1 MKDTART
8 LALLAVCAL
17 GAGSVRGADSPP
29 PKPVRL
35 EISLTDGSLLL
46 GETSMPSISL
56 ISGGMGKI
64 DVRLGF
70 ISAISFAEGEESAS
84 VTFRNGDKIRA
95 NIAGVTALDIKTLFG
110 PVSIPVGAV
119 REIHVHPGGTG
130 KLVDW
135 DILPFPK
142 GSDWPG
148 ARGGPATVN
157 ADEMVLQGQ
166 PVCTKQSF
174 SAPLSFECD
183 ATLDKL
189 VSDDGCLWID
199 LVPDGPDAEQ
209 NVPPQNVAIQLGY
222 HHRGDG
228 GGMLTIASMGA
239 APVDMGKDAFELV
252 AGKAYHLQIDV
263 EADTIRA
270 TLDGQVFESKTT
282 LPFKSFHIEV
292 MGWQPTNTWHIRDF
306 IVH

>member
-1 MKDTART
+1 
-8 LALLAVCAL
+8 
-17 GAGSVRGADSPP
+17 
-29 PKPVRL
+29 
-35 EISLTDGSLLL
+35 
-46 GETSMPSISL
+46 
-56 ISGGMGKI
+56 MGKI

-70 ISAISFAEGEESAS
+70 ISTISFSEGQEAAT
-84 VTFRNGDKIRA
+84 VTFRNGDKIRG

-110 PVSIPVGAV
+110 PISVLMGVV
-119 REIHVHPGGTG
+119 REIRVHPGGSG

-135 DILPFPK
+135 DSLPFPK

-148 ARGGPATVN
+148 ARGGPARVE
-157 ADEMVLQGQ
+157 ADEIVLQGQ

-174 SAPLSFECD
+174 AAPLSFECD
-183 ATLDKL
+183 AALDQL
-189 VSDDGCLWID
+189 VSEDGCLWID
-199 LVPDGPDAEQ
+199 LVPEGPDAEQ

-228 GGMLTIASMGA
+228 GGMLTLASMGA
-239 APVDMGKDAFELV
+239 APVDMGKEPFAFE
-252 AGKAYHLQIDV
+252 AGKAYHLQIEV
-263 EADTIRA
+263 EADTIRV

-292 MGWQPTNTWHIRDF
+292 MGWQPTNTWHVRDF